1 MNEESQQRRR
11 LAAIMFTDMA
21 GYSALS
27 QKNET
32 VALELL
38 NEHRKLLREA
48 FRQHGGREIEAVGD
62 GFFVEFPSALE
73 AARCAVNIQRTLH
86 DRNASQVP
94 DRQIQVRIGLHLGDV
109 VAQDTRVHGDG
120 VNIAARIEQL
130 AEPGGVFF
138 SEDVARQIQNKIDL
152 PLQRLGRADLK
163 NIQMPV
169 EIYRLVLP
177 WERKH
182 LPGSE
187 RLVFSIRQRQMR
199 RALIG
204 AGGLLVVGGLAG
216 SWFWRRGQTQTGP
229 INNRI
234 AVLPFVSMSASAD
247 DEYFVDGMTEELIS
261 RLSRVKGLEVIARTS
276 IASYKGSKKRI
287 GEIAGELNVGTI
299 LEGSARTAGGKVR
312 ITAQLINATNDA
324 HLWSEDYDRELK
336 DIFAVQTD
344 IAKHVANA
352 LATRLALV
360 SAVTPSPETHAQ
372 ESKGAGTNDLEAYN
386 AYLKGRFYANK
397 GTVEDLRKSIPYFED
412 AIRRDP
418 SYALAY
424 AGLADAYGNLAG
436 YEGATAGL
444 YSKVRSAALKALQL
458 DESLAEAH
466 TSIGIVKAFYDY
478 DLPGAGE
485 EFRRALALNP
495 NSAMTHDWYSYYLL
509 FFPRWDEAI
518 AVQRRAVQLDPLAII
533 ISTDLG
539 WVLEHA
545 GRWDEAIEHLRKT
558 LELDPG
564 NALLLGAL
572 GLAYAGKGMYPEA
585 LGTFQKRIDSSGR
598 DADVLFYIAQTYA
611 SSGDTTKALQIL
623 EEAKDKAGN
632 QRGRA
637 YNFTQIYRV
646 LAARDKR
653 YREDMYAWLD
663 KAYEERSMGLV
674 FTSTVE
680 WEPFRS
686 DPRFIAFRRKLGL
699 PP

>member
-11 LAAIMFTDMA
+11 LAAIMFTDMV

-73 AARCAVNIQRTLH
+73 AARCAVSIQRTLH

-94 DRQIQVRIGLHLGDV
+94 DRLIQVRIGLHLGDV

-152 PLQRLGRADLK
+152 SLQRLGKADLK

-216 SWFWRRGQTQTGP
+216 SWAWRRGQTQTEP

-234 AVLPFVSMSASAD
+234 AVLPFISMSASAD

-287 GEIAGELNVGTI
+287 GEIAGE
-299 LEGSARTAGGKVR
+299 RTAGGKVR

-352 LATRLALV
+352 LAARLALV
-360 SAVTPSPETHAQ
+360 SAVTPSPETHDQ

-386 AYLKGRFYANK
+386 AYLKGRFY
-397 GTVEDLRKSIPYFED
+397 
-412 AIRRDP
+412 
-418 SYALAY
+418 
-424 AGLADAYGNLAG
+424 
-436 YEGATAGL
+436 
-444 YSKVRSAALKALQL
+444 
-458 DESLAEAH
+458 
-466 TSIGIVKAFYDY
+466 
-478 DLPGAGE
+478 
-485 EFRRALALNP
+485 
-495 NSAMTHDWYSYYLL
+495 
-509 FFPRWDEAI
+509 
-518 AVQRRAVQLDPLAII
+518 
-533 ISTDLG
+533 
-539 WVLEHA
+539 
-545 GRWDEAIEHLRKT
+545 
-558 LELDPG
+558 
-564 NALLLGAL
+564 
-572 GLAYAGKGMYPEA
+572 
-585 LGTFQKRIDSSGR
+585 
-598 DADVLFYIAQTYA
+598 
-611 SSGDTTKALQIL
+611 
-623 EEAKDKAGN
+623 
-632 QRGRA
+632 
-637 YNFTQIYRV
+637 
-646 LAARDKR
+646 
-653 YREDMYAWLD
+653 
-663 KAYEERSMGLV
+663 
-674 FTSTVE
+674 
-680 WEPFRS
+680 
-686 DPRFIAFRRKLGL
+686 
-699 PP
+699 

>member
-1 MNEESQQRRR
+1 
-11 LAAIMFTDMA
+11 
-21 GYSALS
+21 
-27 QKNET
+27 
-32 VALELL
+32 
-38 NEHRKLLREA
+38 
-48 FRQHGGREIEAVGD
+48 
-62 GFFVEFPSALE
+62 
-73 AARCAVNIQRTLH
+73 LH
-86 DRNASQVP
+86 KA
-94 DRQIQVRIGLHLGDV
+94 
-109 VAQDTRVHGDG
+109 
-120 VNIAARIEQL
+120 
-130 AEPGGVFF
+130 
-138 SEDVARQIQNKIDL
+138 
-152 PLQRLGRADLK
+152 
-163 NIQMPV
+163 
-169 EIYRLVLP
+169 
-177 WERKH
+177 
-182 LPGSE
+182 
-187 RLVFSIRQRQMR
+187 
-199 RALIG
+199 
-204 AGGLLVVGGLAG
+204 
-216 SWFWRRGQTQTGP
+216 
-229 INNRI
+229 
-234 AVLPFVSMSASAD
+234 
-247 DEYFVDGMTEELIS
+247 
-261 RLSRVKGLEVIARTS
+261 
-276 IASYKGSKKRI
+276 
-287 GEIAGELNVGTI
+287 
-299 LEGSARTAGGKVR
+299 
-312 ITAQLINATNDA
+312 
-324 HLWSEDYDRELK
+324 
-336 DIFAVQTD
+336 
-344 IAKHVANA
+344 
-352 LATRLALV
+352 
-360 SAVTPSPETHAQ
+360 
-372 ESKGAGTNDLEAYN
+372 
-386 AYLKGRFYANK
+386 
-397 GTVEDLRKSIPYFED
+397 IPYFED
-412 AIRRDP
+412 AIRRAP

-458 DESLAEAH
+458 DDSLAEAH

-572 GLAYAGKGMYPEA
+572 GLAYVGKGMYPEA
-585 LGTFQKRIDSSGR
+585 LGTFQQRIDTSGR

-623 EEAKDKAGN
+623 EEAKDKARN
-632 QRGRA
+632 QRGQA
-637 YNFTQIYRV
+637 FNFTQIYRV

-680 WEPFRS
+680 WEPVRS
-686 DPRFIAFRRKLGL
+686 DPRFIAFRKKLGL